1 MNYSL
6 YSAIILSIL
15 FLSCS
20 TSDNLDINNN
30 DFSNKS
36 LDNVKKIIFIYNASD
51 DLLSVSFDFI
61 HKIASP
67 STYQCS
73 LCKVTYGNFRMHQEW
88 KNYITSVPFEIEFLY
103 KNNYLDYHENLMA
116 EEFPVAYKYDGNS
129 YEVFISKNEFDLC
142 DNLDDLINLMNR
154 KAIK

>member
-6 YSAIILSIL
+6 HSIVIFFIV

-20 TSDNLDINNN
+20 SSNNADLAN
-30 DFSNKS
+30 NKS
-36 LDNVKKIIFIYNASD
+36 LNKSSNNSGKIIFIYNASD

-73 LCKVTYGNFRMHQEW
+73 LCKVTYGNFSMHEEW
-88 KNYITSVPFEIEFLY
+88 ESYIKTLPFKVEFLY
-103 KNNYLDYHENLMA
+103 KNNYLEFHKDLISK
-116 EEFPVAYKYDGNS
+116 EFPVAYKYDGES
-129 YEVFISKNEFDLC
+129 YEVLISQHEFDLC
-142 DNLDDLINLMNR
+142 DNLNDLMDIINQ
-154 KAIK
+154 KIIQ

>member
-6 YSAIILSIL
+6 HIIIIFFIF

-20 TSDNLDINNN
+20 S
-30 DFSNKS
+30 SNKS
-36 LDNVKKIIFIYNASD
+36 DLANNNSLNKSSAYPEKIIFIYNASD

-73 LCKVTYGNFRMHQEW
+73 LCKVTYGNFSMHEEW
-88 KNYITSVPFEIEFLY
+88 ESYIEALPFEVEFLY
-103 KNNYLDYHENLMA
+103 KNNYLEFHEDLISK
-116 EEFPVAYKYDGNS
+116 EFPVAYKYDGDS
-129 YEVFISKNEFDLC
+129 YEVLISQQEFDLC
-142 DNLDDLINLMNR
+142 NDLNDLMDIMNQ
-154 KAIK
+154 KVIQ